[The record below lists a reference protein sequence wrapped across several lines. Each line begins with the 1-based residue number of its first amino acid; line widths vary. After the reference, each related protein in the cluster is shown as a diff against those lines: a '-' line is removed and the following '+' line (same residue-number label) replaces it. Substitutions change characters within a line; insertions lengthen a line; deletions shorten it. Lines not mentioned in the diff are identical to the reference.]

1 MADVFFLFSVCNPSK
16 AIIGPANRPSNQ
28 HDSSFSSSSFFFCFD
43 FSPVAGKCV
52 LELEEKIHRKL
63 HDSFTIKCLSGTK
76 IMDKNSSVFALQEKL
91 G

>member
-1 MADVFFLFSVCNPSK
+1 VADVFFLFSVCNPSK
-16 AIIGPANRPSNQ
+16 PLLGQRIDPATSMILL
-28 HDSSFSSSSFFFCFD
+28 FVLLLFFCFD